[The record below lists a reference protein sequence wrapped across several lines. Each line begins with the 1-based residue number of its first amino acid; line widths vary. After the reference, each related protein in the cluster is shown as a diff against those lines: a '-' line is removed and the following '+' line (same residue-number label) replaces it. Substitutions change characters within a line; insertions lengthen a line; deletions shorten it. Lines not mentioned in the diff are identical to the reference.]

1 MWPCVGRIPWWGI
14 CRCDSNVDLNVCRGL
29 LAACAAAWWRRGGG
43 GAEGRHGLAREV
55 RQWER
60 GRERVSVCL
69 FVTLCY
75 LSKYSCIVVRCD
87 DTISFMVQGLGLV

>member
-1 MWPCVGRIPWWGI
+1 MWGI
-14 CRCDSNVDLNVCRGL
+14 FVVILNVNLNVCRGL

-43 GAEGRHGLAREV
+43 GAEGRLGLAREV

-69 FVTLCY
+69 FVTLCH
-75 LSKYSCIVVRCD
+75 LSKYSCIIVCCESPRV
-87 DTISFMVQGLGLV
+87 

>member
-69 FVTLCY
+69 FVTFSTVFSQTEFSS
-75 LSKYSCIVVRCD
+75 LSQSHC
-87 DTISFMVQGLGLV
+87 GL